1 MELHNYYHAAS
12 TECNDGDARIV
23 NGVIEQEGR
32 VEVCAN
38 GVWGAICD
46 KGWDKSDAHV
56 TCKHLGL
63 SESGKQAIN
72 HHNY

>member
-1 MELHNYYHAAS
+1 M
-12 TECNDGDARIV
+12 